1 MNPTFPL
8 EQGYL
13 QHHIKA
19 TLPLFG
25 QVLKTSQVTHPE
37 AATPSAPSTR
47 SSFCLTC
54 ILQGAVHGRRPLL

>member
-25 QVLKTSQVTHPE
+25 QVLKS
-37 AATPSAPSTR
+37 
-47 SSFCLTC
+47 L
-54 ILQGAVHGRRPLL
+54 ILRLQHHLHYPPGLPFV